1 MYFYILFLCFHF
13 FVLRGDRII
22 VGEVRGAEA
31 FDMLQAFNTGHDGS
45 LSTGHAN
52 SATDMLMRLEMMVLM
67 AKELPLSAIRRQIS
81 SGIDIL
87 VHLGRMRDRS
97 RKVMEIW
104 EVKGMEG
111 EEIALNPL
119 FILEGD
125 KKTASLVAINGLQNK
140 EKWIEDSV

>member
-1 MYFYILFLCFHF
+1 M
-13 FVLRGDRII
+13 RGDRII

-67 AKELPLSAIRRQIS
+67 AKELPLSAIRRQIA

-97 RKVMEIW
+97 RKVLEIL
-104 EVKGMEG
+104 EIQGMSG
-111 EEIALNPL
+111 EEIVLNPL
-119 FILEGD
+119 YVLEGND
-125 KKTASLVAINGLQNK
+125 EKESLVAINTLQNK
-140 EKWIEDSV
+140 NKWIEGS